1 MAHSPDRDSV
11 VSGPSRTRAATPDRL
26 EAARRSPSRLQAVS
40 ETALVGTLGTEALDR
55 LTRLACRLLG
65 APVSLVTLLDDET
78 SSFISAAG
86 MPEQL
91 AHVRRVPLSHSLCL
105 HAVALGEPVALEDA
119 LEDDVF
125 RHHPVVTEMGARA
138 YLGAPLFNEHGEALG
153 TLCTIDLAPR
163 PWPEADVQILRDLSA
178 LTMAEIR
185 RHIAERG
192 FAQVTQEKAEL
203 LEQATRTRA
212 EFLRV
217 IGREVRSP
225 IAAIM
230 GQAELLRDDVPAG
243 AVRETLD
250 SIRAAA
256 QSVNGMISE
265 MLRVSEL
272 DSEALDVGDTAQ
284 VRFTADIR
292 RLLDQDV
299 PRR

>member
-1 MAHSPDRDSV
+1 MASSPDRDRI
-11 VSGPSRTRAATPDRL
+11 SGGPRTLAAPAERL
-26 EAARRSPSRLQAVS
+26 EAVRRSPSRVRAVR
-40 ETALVGTLGTEALDR
+40 ETELVGSLGTEALDR

-78 SSFISAAG
+78 SSFISASG
-86 MPEQL
+86 MPEPL

-105 HAVALGEPVALEDA
+105 HAVALGEPVALADA

-138 YLGAPLFNEHGEALG
+138 YLGAPLLNESGEALG

-163 PWPEADVQILRDLSA
+163 PWPEADVQILRDLAA

-185 RHIAERG
+185 RHVAEQGVARM
-192 FAQVTQEKAEL
+192 TQERADL

-225 IAAIM
+225 ITAIM
-230 GQAELLRDDVPAG
+230 GQAELLRDDLPPGG
-243 AVRETLD
+243 ARETMD
-250 SIRAAA
+250 SIRTAA

-265 MLRVSEL
+265 MLRVAEL
-272 DSEALDVGDTAQ
+272 DAEALDVGSTASI
-284 VRFTADIR
+284 RLTADIR
-292 RLLDQDV
+292 RLLTKDA
-299 PRR
+299 PRT